1 MDVRNRIARLR
12 RSARAAAAEGT
23 TERKDARASD
33 GGDGMTPGLELFATE
48 RTVGWDAFGNDA
60 RLWAQEVSV

>member
-1 MDVRNRIARLR
+1 
-12 RSARAAAAEGT
+12 
-23 TERKDARASD
+23 
-33 GGDGMTPGLELFATE
+33 MTPGLELFATE